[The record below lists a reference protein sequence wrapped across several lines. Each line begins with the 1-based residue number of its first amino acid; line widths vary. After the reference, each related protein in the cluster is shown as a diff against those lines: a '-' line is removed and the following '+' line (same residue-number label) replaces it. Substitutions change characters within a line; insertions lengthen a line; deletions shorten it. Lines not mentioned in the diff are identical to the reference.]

1 MEIKSKVKNGT
12 LYMLLSGELDEYS
25 ANYTRDCMDTLISSN
40 NFNKLIIDM
49 NDLEFMDST
58 GIGVLIGRYKKLKT
72 KNIYMYITNP
82 NNHIERIFKMSGL
95 YEIIPK
101 IG

>member
-1 MEIKSKVKNGT
+1 MEIRSKVKNGT
-12 LYMLLSGELDEYS
+12 LYIVLSGELDEYS
-25 ANYTRDCMDTLISSN
+25 ANYTRECMDALITANS
-40 NFNKLIIDM
+40 FNKLVVDM
-49 NDLEFMDST
+49 NDLDFMDST

-72 KNIYMYITNP
+72 KNIFMYVINP
-82 NNHIERIFKMSGL
+82 NSHIERIFKMSGL

>member
-12 LYMLLSGELDEYS
+12 LYIVLSGELDEYS
-25 ANYTRDCMDTLISSN
+25 ANYTRESMDALINANS
-40 NFNKLIIDM
+40 FNKLVVDM

-72 KNIYMYITNP
+72 KNIFMYVINP
-82 NNHIERIFKMSGL
+82 NSHIERIFKMSGL

>member
-1 MEIKSKVKNGT
+1 MEIKSKVKNGA
-12 LYMLLSGELDEYS
+12 LYIVLSGELDEYS
-25 ANYTRDCMDTLISSN
+25 ANYTRDAMDMLISN
-40 NFNKLIIDM
+40 NSFNKVIVDM
-49 NDLEFMDST
+49 HELEFMDST

-72 KNIYMYITNP
+72 KNLLMYVVNP
-82 NNHIERIFKMSGL
+82 NIHIERIFKMSGL

>member
-1 MEIKSKVKNGT
+1 MEIKSKIKNGT
-12 LYMLLSGELDEYS
+12 LYMLLRGELDECS
-25 ANYTRDCMDTLISSN
+25 ANYTRDCMDSLITSHK
-40 NFNKLIIDM
+40 FNKLVIDM

-72 KNIYMYITNP
+72 KNIYMYIVNP
-82 NNHIERIFKMSGL
+82 NIHIERIFKMSGL

>member
-1 MEIKSKVKNGT
+1 MEVKSKLKNGT
-12 LYMLLSGELDEYS
+12 LFISLSGELDEYS
-25 ANYTRDCMDTLISSN
+25 ANYTRESMDQIISN
-40 NFNKLIIDM
+40 TNFTKLIIDM
-49 NDLEFMDST
+49 GDLEFMDST

-72 KNIYMYITNP
+72 KNKSMYVINP
-82 NNHIERIFKMSGL
+82 TIHIERIFQMSGL

>member
-1 MEIKSKVKNGT
+1 M
-12 LYMLLSGELDEYS
+12 
-25 ANYTRDCMDTLISSN
+25 MDSVISTTK
-40 NFNKLIIDM
+40 FCRLVV
-49 NDLEFMDST
+49 DLTGLTFMDST

-72 KNIYMYITNP
+72 KNVLMYVVNP
-82 NNHIERIFKMSGL
+82 NSHIERIFEMSGL

>member
-12 LYMLLSGELDEYS
+12 LYILLRGELDEYS
-25 ANYTRDCMDTLISSN
+25 ANYTRESMDTLINTN
-40 NFNKLIIDM
+40 NFNKLIIDL

-58 GIGVLIGRYKKLKT
+58 GIGVLIGRYKKLKNR
-72 KNIYMYITNP
+72 NIFMYVINP
-82 NNHIERIFKMSGL
+82 NIQMERIFKMSGL